1 MAEYSANAAQ
11 TILPGASAI
20 FTATPVPD
28 TTGYIYHRDESGI
41 FRLAS
46 PARIV
51 GRCFSGCRCNR
62 RMLKALYDVALHGN
76 ITIPTGGTAGEI
88 SIAVGI
94 DGIADP
100 SSLMIGNPSAV
111 GVFDNVGADI
121 SVPVP
126 AICGCETVSIINM
139 SDQPIVLQNANL
151 KVEYRRIT
159 N

>member
-28 TTGYIYHRDESGI
+28 TTGYIYHRDESGV

-51 GRCFSGCRCNR
+51 GRCFTGCKCNR
-62 RMLKALYDVALHGN
+62 RMLSALYGAALHGN
-76 ITIPTGGTAGEI
+76 ISIPTGGTVGEI
-88 SIAVGI
+88 SIAIAI

-100 SSLMIGNPSAV
+100 SSLMIVTPAATGD
-111 GVFDNVGADI
+111 FFNVGADI
-121 SVPVP
+121 AVAVPS
-126 AICGCETVSIINM
+126 ICGCETVSVINA
-139 SDQPIVLQNANL
+139 SDQPIVLQNANFKL
-151 KVEYRRIT
+151 DYERIIS
-159 N
+159 

>member
-28 TTGYIYHRDESGI
+28 TTGYIYHRDESGV

-51 GRCFSGCRCNR
+51 GRCFTGCRCNR

-88 SIAVGI
+88 SIAIAI

-100 SSLMIGNPSAV
+100 SSLMIVTPAAAGD
-111 GVFDNVGADI
+111 FFNVGADI
-121 SVPVP
+121 AVAVPS
-126 AICGCETVSIINM
+126 ICGCETVSVINT
-139 SDQPIVLQNANL
+139 SDQPIVLQNANFKL
-151 KVEYRRIT
+151 DYERIIS
-159 N
+159 